1 MCDTQPRQLDINL
14 QTSRCTS
21 FNSVSCLFV
30 HLWPSGSLPNV
41 LQQAEVPLV
50 LQQQCQDWL
59 PEYTITSSMLCAG
72 FPEGGVDTC
81 QVTLSSV
88 LEDILAHW

>member
-1 MCDTQPRQLDINL
+1 MFSLLSFSPRSAPGNL
-14 QTSRCTS
+14 
-21 FNSVSCLFV
+21 
-30 HLWPSGSLPNV
+30 PDV

-50 LQQQCQDWL
+50 RQEQCQDWL

-81 QVTLSSV
+81 QVSFHLD
-88 LEDILAHW
+88 LGEELAH